1 MSWINDSIDRR
12 WSSRLRWMKRS
23 LRYQMPFCFPFAIFK
38 ISFIT
43 TFYLCWNKIHIT
55 VHVIAE
61 ASARG
66 CLSLIKVSII
76 LLTPRGDKHVNSPY
90 SIHTLSGKKVMRIS
104 NLLGRSCFL
113 ERTPNSCYLYT
124 RKSVTDKRKNKITYL
139 EIKGLTVLR
148 FFITAVVF

>member
-1 MSWINDSIDRR
+1 M
-12 WSSRLRWMKRS
+12 
-23 LRYQMPFCFPFAIFK
+23 
-38 ISFIT
+38 
-43 TFYLCWNKIHIT
+43 
-55 VHVIAE
+55 IAE

-76 LLTPRGDKHVNSPY
+76 FLTPRGDKHVNSPY

>member
-1 MSWINDSIDRR
+1 M
-12 WSSRLRWMKRS
+12 
-23 LRYQMPFCFPFAIFK
+23 
-38 ISFIT
+38 
-43 TFYLCWNKIHIT
+43 
-55 VHVIAE
+55 IAE

-76 LLTPRGDKHVNSPY
+76 LLTPRGDKLVNSLY